1 MTAQTPAY
9 LKSRFENGDI
19 PAASDY
25 EDVFDSFVNVAT
37 SSIQTLV
44 GGLVSTNFIQVS
56 ELNASLVSAASVNA
70 SFVSAQTVNAS
81 FISCGTVSAATV
93 SAGSLYATNAIFITA
108 SANALNADTVSA
120 GNVYI
125 VSAAFYGSI
134 DVSAVAT
141 TQAGA
146 LLVDRPTAFVIF
158 ADGNNNSIRLPTS
171 TRGRVQ
177 NIVNATTTVLKIFP
191 AVSGRFLVTAVNASL
206 SIQADRC
213 ATIFHQGNDRYGIQI
228 G

>member
-9 LKSRFENGDI
+9 LKARFENGDV
-19 PAASDY
+19 PVAADY
-25 EDVFDSFVNVAT
+25 EDVFDSYLNVAT

-44 GGLVSTNFIQVS
+44 GGVVSTNFIQAS

-81 FISCGTVSAATV
+81 FISCGTMSAATV
-93 SAGSLYATNAIFITA
+93 SARDLYV
-108 SANALNADTVSA
+108 VSA
-120 GNVYI
+120 YFLNSV
-125 VSAAFYGSI
+125 

-141 TQAGA
+141 TQAGTVA
-146 LLVDRPTAFVIF
+146 VNGVVNFIISAEN
-158 ADGNNNSIRLPTS
+158 NNNSVRLPPS
-171 TRGRVQ
+171 SRGRVQ
-177 NIVNATTTVLKIFP
+177 TIINASTTAIKIFP

-206 SIQADRC
+206 TIQADRC
-213 ATIFHQGNDRYGIQI
+213 ATIYHQGNDRYGIQV